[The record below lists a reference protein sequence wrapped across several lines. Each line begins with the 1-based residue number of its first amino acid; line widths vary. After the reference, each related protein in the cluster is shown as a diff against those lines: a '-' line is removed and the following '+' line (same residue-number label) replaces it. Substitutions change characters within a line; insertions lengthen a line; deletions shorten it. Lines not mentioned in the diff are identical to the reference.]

1 MNKTNETPEAS
12 AYQSKKARSTGR
24 SAGNRIASVSAYLI
38 LGFISLLTLFPFWYE
53 IAASFSSTRAI
64 TSGEVFLWP
73 VEFNTVA
80 YKRLIEDGQLFMS
93 MRNTVVVT
101 IVGTALNMVM
111 TILAAYPLSRRR
123 LFGRNALLV
132 FITITML
139 FVAGIIPNFIL
150 IKSLGLMN
158 SYWAVWLPGLIST
171 YNMFVMKTF
180 MEGLPEEIEES
191 AAIDGAGDWRILLQI
206 FMPLCKPI
214 LAALSLFYA
223 VGWWNSYF
231 NVLLYITKSTKL
243 TIMVKLYQM
252 VNKVDDNLLNNIGG
266 NDAAEQLMLTPEAIK
281 AAAVVIAVTPILCVY
296 PFLQRHFVK
305 GVLIGSVKG

>member
-1 MNKTNETPEAS
+1 MNQTHATSGTS
-12 AYQSKKARSTGR
+12 AHHGRRTGR
-24 SAGNRIASVSAYLI
+24 TASYRIASVSAYLF
-38 LGFISLLTLFPFWYE
+38 LGFVSLLTLFPFWYE
-53 IAASFSSTRAI
+53 IAASLSSSRAI

-73 VEFNTVA
+73 VEFNVVA
-80 YKRLIEDGQLFMS
+80 YKRLIEDGQLFVA

-101 IVGTALNMVM
+101 IVGTVLNMAM

-123 LFGRNALLV
+123 LFGRSALLV
-132 FITITML
+132 FITVTML

-252 VNKVDDNLLNNIGG
+252 VNKVDDNLLNNISG
-266 NDAAEQLMLTPEAIK
+266 NEAAEHIMLTPEAIK
-281 AAAVVIAVTPILCVY
+281 AAAVVIAVAPILCVY

>member
-1 MNKTNETPEAS
+1 MMK
-12 AYQSKKARSTGR
+12 SKRGSSNT
-24 SAGNRIASVSAYLI
+24 IMMVSAYVL
-38 LGFISLLTLFPFWYE
+38 LGCISLLTLFPFWYE
-53 IAASFSSTRAI
+53 IAASFSSSRAI

-80 YKRLIEDGQLFMS
+80 YERLLDDGQLIMA
-93 MRNTVVVT
+93 MGNTILVT
-101 IVGTALNMVM
+101 VIGTALNVIM
-111 TILAAYPLSRRR
+111 TIMAAYPLSRKR
-123 LFGRNALLV
+123 LVGRNGLLA

-139 FVAGIIPNFIL
+139 FVAGLIPNFIL

-158 SYWAVWLPGLIST
+158 SYWSIWLPGLIST

-191 AAIDGAGDWRILLQI
+191 ASIDGAGDWRILLQI
-206 FMPLCKPI
+206 YMPLCKPI

-231 NVLLYITKSTKL
+231 NVLLYITESTKL
-243 TIMVKLYQM
+243 TVMVKLYQM
-252 VNKVDDNLLNNIGG
+252 VSRVDDNLLNNIGG
-266 NDAAEQLMLTPEAIK
+266 NDALEQILLTPEALK
-281 AAAVVIAVTPILCVY
+281 AAAVVIVVTPILCVY
-296 PFLQRHFVK
+296 PFLQKHFVK

>member
-1 MNKTNETPEAS
+1 MTVRQ
-12 AYQSKKARSTGR
+12 YRSKQH
-24 SAGNRIASVSAYLI
+24 RIVKGSVYVFLA
-38 LGFISLLTLFPFWYE
+38 FVSLVTLFPFWYE
-53 IAASFSSTRAI
+53 IAASFSSSRAI

-73 VEFNTVA
+73 VEFNATA
-80 YKRLIEDGQLFMS
+80 YQRLFDDGQLFVAL
-93 MRNTVVVT
+93 RNTVVLTV
-101 IVGTALNMVM
+101 VGTILNMVM

-123 LFGRNALLV
+123 LLGRSGLLI
-132 FITITML
+132 FITITMM
-139 FVAGIIPNFIL
+139 FVAGMIPNFIL

-158 SYWAVWLPGLIST
+158 SYWALWLPGLIST

-180 MEGLPEEIEES
+180 LEGLPEEIEES

-214 LAALSLFYA
+214 VAALSLFYA

-231 NVLLYITKSTKL
+231 SVMLYVTKSSKL

-252 VNKVDDNLLNNIGG
+252 INKVDDNLLNNVGG
-266 NDAAEQLMLTPEAIK
+266 NDATDHILLTPEGIK
-281 AAAVVIAVTPILCVY
+281 AAAVVIAITPILCIY